1 MNTVERLE
9 IKDRKTFKNVADV
22 RFRIAMPNDIKG
34 MYQFF
39 NCLSSETIYNR
50 FFTYI
55 KPISKDYIRQYMI
68 LDYSRASSIIGL
80 LAEPSGERIIAEAR
94 FVKNSKNLS
103 AEFALVV
110 DEQYQKLGIGT
121 YIYNLLIKMA
131 KSGGVNSLIAEVL
144 PYNSKVLTIV
154 KMKGWKVKWNLTNRI
169 YQLII
174 PIEEIDYRKY

>member
-9 IKDRKTFKNVADV
+9 IKDRKTFKNVEDV

-55 KPISKDYIRQYMI
+55 KPISIDFIQQYVAI
-68 LDYSRASSIIGL
+68 EHNCGTSIIGL
-80 LAEPSGERIIAEAR
+80 SEESSGERMIAEAR

-131 KSGGVNSLIAEVL
+131 KLGSVNSLTAEVL
-144 PYNSKVLTIV
+144 PYNSKVLTIA

>member
-1 MNTVERLE
+1 MNTVEKLGN
-9 IKDRKTFKNVADV
+9 KDRKNFKNVVDV

-50 FFTYI
+50 FFTYT
-55 KPISKDYIRQYMI
+55 KPISIDFIQQYVAI
-68 LDYSRASSIIGL
+68 EHNCGISIIGIL
-80 LAEPSGERIIAEAR
+80 EESSGERMIAEAR

-121 YIYNLLIKMA
+121 YIYILLTKMA
-131 KSGGVNSLIAEVL
+131 KSSGVNSLIAEVL
-144 PYNSKVLTIV
+144 PYNSKVLTIA

>member
-1 MNTVERLE
+1 M
-9 IKDRKTFKNVADV
+9 
-22 RFRIAMPNDIKG
+22 
-34 MYQFF
+34 
-39 NCLSSETIYNR
+39 
-50 FFTYI
+50 
-55 KPISKDYIRQYMI
+55 
-68 LDYSRASSIIGL
+68 
-80 LAEPSGERIIAEAR
+80 IAEAR

-103 AEFALVV
+103 AEFAMVV

-131 KSGGVNSLIAEVL
+131 KSSGVNSLIAEVL
-144 PYNSKVLTIV
+144 PCNSKVLTIV

>member
-9 IKDRKTFKNVADV
+9 IKDRMTFKNVVDV
-22 RFRIAMPNDIKG
+22 RFRVAMPNDIKG

-39 NCLSSETIYNR
+39 NRLSPEAIYNR

-55 KPISKDYIRQYMI
+55 KPISIDFIEHYVAVGYNCGI
-68 LDYSRASSIIGL
+68 SIIGL
-80 LAEPSGERIIAEAR
+80 LEEYSGERIIAEAR

-103 AEFALVV
+103 AELALVV
-110 DEQYQKLGIGT
+110 DEEYQKLGIGT
-121 YIYNLLIKMA
+121 YIYNLLTKKA
-131 KSGGVNSLIAEVL
+131 KSSGVNSLIAEVL

-154 KMKGWKVKWNLTNRI
+154 KMKGRKVKWNFTNGI

-174 PIEEIDYRKY
+174 PIEEIDYRKD

>member
-9 IKDRKTFKNVADV
+9 IKDRKTFKNVEDV

-55 KPISKDYIRQYMI
+55 KPISIDFIQQYVTI
-68 LDYSRASSIIGL
+68 GHNCGISIIGL
-80 LAEPSGERIIAEAR
+80 LEESNGERMIAEAR
-94 FVKNSKNLS
+94 FVKSSKNLS

-121 YIYNLLIKMA
+121 YIYILLTKMA
-131 KSGGVNSLIAEVL
+131 KSSGVNSLIAEVL

-154 KMKGWKVKWNLTNRI
+154 KMKGRKVKWNLTNGI

-174 PIEEIDYRKY
+174 PIEEIDYRKH